1 MHDLWNFS
9 PPPAMSSSSSSDG
22 NGDKD
27 KDENESFKRKQ
38 VGVEETVVLLD
49 DEDDTP
55 ARKKSEEEGKG
66 KGKGSGEEGEEDED
80 FVLGLGSALS
90 PSMKRQR
97 KQTMRNSLEM
107 QKLLSAN
114 ARTMESLK
122 DEEYE
127 SVDGFF
133 DRLKNTAREEEEKR
147 AAFRQQTS
155 SLRGKHEDE
164 EGLYLGDYNKT
175 AGRSCE
181 TLAGKEGEGGDI
193 SSGKIVIV
201 VKLSDGKQHEFR
213 LSTKDKMSKVFN
225 KMGEILGEGK
235 KFVLS
240 FDGDKLTEEN
250 TPEGLDME
258 DRDVIDLHVL

>member
-22 NGDKD
+22 DGDKDD

-38 VGVEETVVLLD
+38 LGGEETVVLLD
-49 DEDDTP
+49 DDDDTP
-55 ARKKSEEEGKG
+55 ARKNSKEEG
-66 KGKGSGEEGEEDED
+66 KGKGSGEEEEEDED

-90 PSMKRQR
+90 PSKKRQR

-175 AGRSCE
+175 AGRSCCE

-193 SSGKIVIV
+193 ASGKIVIV

-213 LSTKDKMSKVFN
+213 LSTKDKMSKVFK